1 MERCICILAVIL
13 DTTDDI
19 KDIVGFS
26 FGCKD
31 LTLIFSA
38 HLFIIYKK
46 KNKPYNLTGWWVSA
60 GTLVSSTNKADFHD
74 ITEILLKVALSTITL
89 KGAYWG
95 HQ

>member
-46 KNKPYNLTGWWVSA
+46 KINL
-60 GTLVSSTNKADFHD
+60 
-74 ITEILLKVALSTITL
+74 IT
-89 KGAYWG
+89 
-95 HQ
+95 